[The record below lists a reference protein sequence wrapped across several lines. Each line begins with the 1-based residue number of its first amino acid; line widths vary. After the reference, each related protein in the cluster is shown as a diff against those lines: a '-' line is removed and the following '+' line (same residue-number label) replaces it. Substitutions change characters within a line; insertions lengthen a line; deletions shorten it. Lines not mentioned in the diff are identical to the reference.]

1 MLNNVKLNSFLC
13 YRVAKIMYMHAKD
26 VAKKIRTQYRE
37 RELHRSLLPKINTKI
52 LILLLILDI
61 L

>member
-1 MLNNVKLNSFLC
+1 
-13 YRVAKIMYMHAKD
+13 MYMHAKD

-37 RELHRSLLPKINTKI
+37 RELHRSLLPKINTEI